1 MEWLCYNDRTEID
14 MIRSKMRMGI
24 LWAIVALALHLWP
37 GVVKPAHGQGS
48 RKDDIVFNTRGVP
61 LAGATVRVC
70 AMPASGQPC
79 APLALIYSDAAL
91 TQALANPAT
100 TDGLGNY
107 SFYAAPGKYEI
118 EISGPGITTKQLPNV
133 ILPSDPS
140 SPTFSSLSSTGGINA
155 FSLTLTG
162 NLTVNGST
170 SVVGSLASGT
180 LNLSNQGTAPGAAS
194 SGTVNL
200 YTKTADKR
208 LYYKDETGTEIGPIS
223 SASGAQ
229 TNQPN
234 TFTAPQNIDA
244 DFHTKGPNPWLDITR
259 FGGYVGPNY
268 STNATTCSIST
279 GSASASCAAASDFQ
293 NGHGILIL
301 GAGPTPAI
309 ATPQAP
315 TVTPVFQVG
324 TTQRNYCVA
333 DRDWAGGITPCGGV
347 GFTTSAP
354 ASLALQSYTI
364 SGAWSFSNGV
374 YTVTTSTPHNMPTAA
389 SGNASEPFAQIEIQS
404 FTSNNRQCE
413 GAFSLTAVPS
423 GTTFQLSRNDL
434 TSTGGANPGCSGG
447 TMRIAPKIIL
457 KWDSHYTYSVQSATC
472 SGGTAT
478 VTVSPGVFGPANTAA
493 STWAVP
499 WFVNAI
505 FSGVTDS
512 HYNGTF
518 NISNYAPA
526 GTAPNSVQYSIG
538 SCTGVSNVGAG
549 GTMTMVPG
557 RAVKNHLIYECTGTS
572 CTLPANAANYS
583 LVGVAQ
589 GNDGFFA
596 DRGWGATPANVDTGD
611 APVTAPTGTTNEYLN
626 TTIVSGGGTTSLT
639 LAATASNTVSGAK
652 VFHDNTPNLLQACAA
667 LPANTTGAN
676 SGRILIPTATS
687 IYQFFPLIGNFDMV
701 GNFSQ
706 NPRNCP
712 AGTAVEFR
720 SSVWQMG
727 TILIGGGDSLAG
739 GQGATNCPPAFY
751 KLSSSLGCLQGT
763 AYPMVYFDPE
773 TSNSNTLENLV
784 LLPNQPYQTAIY
796 MDEQL
801 NHDGM
806 VALRFEHVHANGGI
820 HSFPVV
826 NKSGFG
832 FFWNYGGWS
841 ASGGNFSESID
852 YLITHNCGMPAYLPT
867 PAPQPYIFTTNQSY
881 SFGTFEVDACG
892 LSGGIIGNN
901 VNFNQVLTESAAGPP
916 FKFNMLPYGV
926 SGISFN
932 QGSDADFTGGFA
944 TPYFDLT
951 NSSASGM
958 EVNYMSCGNS
968 FQPLLQ
974 TGTTATSYSGI
985 SVRNNLNGCGGNIG
999 AVNYRY
1005 DNMSNNLGIVSGYN
1019 TQLNAGAQVFSPM
1032 ASPANFQSATAVSGT
1047 GLAPGTYSYCV
1058 IAVDPF
1064 GGVTGVNLAACS
1076 QVTTTTGNQS
1086 VQLVAPAAFPA
1097 GSIGLLVY
1105 DRTNGTYVNFA
1116 SCATPQISVAG
1127 ATITLTSTF
1136 EGCVYT
1142 NPNQTSAVA
1151 NFVST
1156 SNGIGG
1162 SKLLLNGEFLN
1173 AAPRSEQNIFLPG
1186 ALSTTWTG
1194 STWTLDRGV
1203 TVTRVQVQAK
1213 TAPAGCTTN
1222 AVVRLTDGTTPVN
1235 VTIAAAANDSGAITQ
1250 NYASGAALTFSVQTA
1265 AAGCTTTPADANV
1278 TIQYRMQ

>member
-1 MEWLCYNDRTEID
+1 
-14 MIRSKMRMGI
+14 MGI
-24 LWAIVALALHLWP
+24 LWAIVAIALHLWP
-37 GVVKPAHGQGS
+37 GAVKPARGQGS
-48 RKDDIVFNTRGVP
+48 GKNDIVFNTRGVP

-79 APLALIYSDAAL
+79 TPLALIYSDEAL
-91 TQALANPAT
+91 TQALANPTAT
-100 TDGLGNY
+100 DRLGNY
-107 SFYAAPGKYEI
+107 SVYAAPGKYEI
-118 EISGPGITTKQLPNV
+118 EISGPGITTKQLPNM
-133 ILPSDPS
+133 ILPSDPA
-140 SPTFSSLSSTGGINA
+140 SPTFSSISSTGRISV
-155 FSLTLTG
+155 FSLTLSG
-162 NLTVNGST
+162 KLTVNGST
-170 SVVGSLASGT
+170 SVVGNLARDKMM
-180 LNLSNQGTAPGAAS
+180 LSNQGTAARAAS
-194 SGTVNL
+194 SSSVNL
-200 YTKTADKR
+200 YSKSAGER
-208 LYYKDETGTEIGPIS
+208 PYYKDERGTEVGPIS
-223 SASGAQ
+223 GASGAQ
-229 TNQPN
+229 ANQSN
-234 TFTAPQNIDA
+234 KFKAPQNLDS
-244 DFHTKGPNPWLDITR
+244 DFNTKGPNPWLDVTR
-259 FGGYVGPNY
+259 FGGYLGPIYN
-268 STNATTCSIST
+268 TPATTCSIRA
-279 GSASASCAAASDFQ
+279 GSASASCAAASDFH
-293 NGHGILIL
+293 NGNGILVL
-301 GAGPTPAI
+301 GAGPGPAI
-309 ATPQAP
+309 ARPQAP
-315 TVTPVFQVG
+315 TVATLFQVG
-324 TTQRNYCVA
+324 ATRRNYCVA
-333 DRDWAGGITPCGGV
+333 DRDWAGGITPCSAV
-347 GFTTSAP
+347 GFTTTAP
-354 ASLALQSYTI
+354 ASMALQSYTI

-374 YTVTTSTPHNMPTAA
+374 YTVTTSTTHHMPTAS
-389 SGNASEPFAQIEIQS
+389 SGIASEPFAQIEIQS

-423 GTTFQLSRNDL
+423 STTFQLSRNDL
-434 TSTGGANPGCSGG
+434 TPAGGANPGCTGG

-457 KWDSHYTYSVQSATC
+457 KWDSHYTFSVQSATC

-478 VTVSPGVFGPANTAA
+478 VTISPGVYGPTNTAA
-493 STWAVP
+493 STWVVP

-518 NISNYAPA
+518 GISNYAPS

-557 RAVKNHLIYECTGTS
+557 KAVKNHLIYECTGTS
-572 CTLPANAANYS
+572 CALPANAANYS

-589 GNDGFFA
+589 GNDGFFM
-596 DRGWGATPANVDTGD
+596 DRGWGATAANVDTGD
-611 APVTAPTGTTNEYLN
+611 APVTAPTGTTNEYLD
-626 TTIVSGGGTTSLT
+626 TTIAAGGGTTSLT
-639 LAATASNTVSGAK
+639 LSATASNTVSGAK
-652 VFHDNTPNLLQACAA
+652 AFHDNTPNLLQACAA
-667 LPANTTGAN
+667 LPANSTGAN
-676 SGRILIPTATS
+676 PGRILIPAGTS
-687 IYQFFPLIGNFDMV
+687 IYQFFPLIGNFDMT

-706 NPRNCP
+706 NPKNCP
-712 AGTAVEFR
+712 SGTTVEFR
-720 SSVWQMG
+720 SAAWQMG

-751 KLSSSLGCLQGT
+751 KLSSSLGCLQGM
-763 AYPMVYFDPE
+763 AYPMVYFEPE
-773 TSNSNTLENLV
+773 TSSNIYLENLV
-784 LLPNQPYQTAIY
+784 FLPNQSYQTAIY

-801 NHDGM
+801 NHDG
-806 VALRFEHVHANGGI
+806 VAGLRFEHVHVNGGI

-826 NKSGFG
+826 NKGGFG

-841 ASGGNFSESID
+841 SSGGNFSESID
-852 YLITHNCGMPAYLPT
+852 YLITHNCGMPAYLPST
-867 PAPQPYIFTTNQSY
+867 APLPYIFTTNQSY

-901 VNFNQVLTESAAGPP
+901 VNFNQVLTEGAAGPP

-951 NSSASGM
+951 NSTASGM

-974 TGTTATSYSGI
+974 TGANATFYSGI

-1019 TQLNAGAQVFSPM
+1019 TQLNSGAQVFSPM
-1032 ASPANFQSATAVSGT
+1032 ASPANFQSVTAVSGT
-1047 GLAPGTYSYCV
+1047 GLAPGTYSYCA

-1064 GGVTGVNLAACS
+1064 GGVTAVNSSSCTS
-1076 QVTTTTGNQS
+1076 VTTTSGNQS
-1086 VQLVAPAAFPA
+1086 AQLVMPASFPA
-1097 GSIGLLVY
+1097 GAVGLLIY
-1105 DRTNGTYVNFA
+1105 DQTRGQYVNFN
-1116 SCATPQISVAG
+1116 SCLIPQVSVPG
-1127 ATITLTSTF
+1127 STVTLTSTF
-1136 EGCVYT
+1136 EGCAYT

-1186 ALSTTWTG
+1186 GLRTTWTG

-1250 NYASGAALTFSVQTA
+1250 NYAGGAALTLSVQTA

>member
-1 MEWLCYNDRTEID
+1 
-14 MIRSKMRMGI
+14 MRMGI
-24 LWAIVALALHLWP
+24 LWAIVAMALHLWP

-79 APLALIYSDAAL
+79 TPLALIYSDAAL
-91 TQALANPAT
+91 TQALANPTA

-140 SPTFSSLSSTGGINA
+140 SPTFNSISSTGGINA

-170 SVVGSLASGT
+170 SVVGNLASGT
-180 LNLSNQGTAPGAAS
+180 LTLSNQGTAPGAAS

-223 SASGAQ
+223 AASGAQ

-244 DFHTKGPNPWLDITR
+244 DFHTKGPNPWLDVTR
-259 FGGYVGPNY
+259 FGGYIGPNY
-268 STNATTCSIST
+268 NTNATTCSISSGT
-279 GSASASCAAASDFQ
+279 TTASCASASDFQ

-301 GAGPTPAI
+301 GAGPAPAI

-315 TVTPVFQVG
+315 TVTPLFQVG
-324 TTQRNYCVA
+324 TAQRNYCVA
-333 DRDWAGGITPCGGV
+333 DRDWAGGITSCGAV
-347 GFTTSAP
+347 GSTTTAP
-354 ASLALQSYTI
+354 ASMALQSYAI
-364 SGAWSFSNGV
+364 SGTWAFSNGAF
-374 YTVTTSTPHNMPTAA
+374 TVTTSAVHNMPTAA
-389 SGNASEPFAQIEIQS
+389 SGIFSEPYAQIEIQQGS
-404 FTSNNRQCE
+404 TNSAQCE

-423 GTTFQLSRNDL
+423 ATTFQFTRNEL
-434 TSTGGANPGCSGG
+434 TAAGGPSPACVGG
-447 TMRIAPKIIL
+447 TMRIAPKIML
-457 KWDSHYTYSVQSATC
+457 KWDSHYTYNVQLATC
-472 SGGTAT
+472 SGGNAT
-478 VTVSPGVFGPANTAA
+478 VTVSPGVFGPTNTAA
-493 STWAVP
+493 STWVVP
-499 WFVNAI
+499 WGVKAI
-505 FSGVTDS
+505 FSGVADT

-518 NISNYAPA
+518 SVSNYAPS
-526 GTAPNSVQYSIG
+526 GTAPNSVQYGIG
-538 SCTGVSNVGAG
+538 SCSGVTNVGAG
-549 GTMTMVPG
+549 GTMTLVPG
-557 RAVKNHLIYECTGTS
+557 KAVKNHLIYECTGTS
-572 CTLPANAANYS
+572 CALPANAASYS

-589 GNDGFFA
+589 GNDGFFE
-596 DRGWGATPANVDTGD
+596 DRGWSTNAASVDTGD
-611 APVTAPTGTTNEYLN
+611 APAIAPTAAANEYLD

-639 LAATASNTVSGAK
+639 LAVAAGNSVSSARA
-652 VFHDNTPNLLQACAA
+652 FHDNTPNLLQACASLA
-667 LPANTTGAN
+667 AN
-676 SGRILIPTATS
+676 STGSNGGRIVIPAATS

-701 GNFSQ
+701 GNFAQ

-712 AGTAVEFR
+712 GNVTIEFR
-720 SSVWQMG
+720 STVWEMG
-727 TILIGGGDSLAG
+727 TILLGKGDNLVA
-739 GQGATNCPPAFY
+739 GQGATNCQASFY
-751 KLSSSLGCLQGT
+751 QVSSSLSCFQGL

-773 TSNSNTLENLV
+773 TAGSSYLENLV
-784 LLPNQPYQTAIY
+784 FTPNQAYQSALY
-796 MDEQL
+796 LDEQM
-801 NHDGM
+801 NHDG
-806 VALRFEHVHANGGI
+806 VVGLRFEHVHTDGGY
-820 HSFPVV
+820 HSFPVI
-826 NKSGFG
+826 NKGGFG

-841 ASGGNFSESID
+841 AVGGNFSESRD
-852 YLITHNCGMPAYLPT
+852 YIMTHNCGMPAYQPS
-867 PAPQPYIFTTNQSY
+867 PAPPPYIFTTNQSY
-881 SFGTFEVDACG
+881 SFGTFEVDTCG
-892 LSGGIIGNN
+892 LSNGTFGNN
-901 VNFNQVLTESAAGPP
+901 VVLNQVLTENNAGPA
-916 FKFNMLPYGV
+916 FKFNMLPYGL

-932 QGSDADFTGGFA
+932 QGSYADLTGGFA

-951 NSSASGM
+951 NASSSGS
-958 EVNYMSCGNS
+958 EFNYMECATGY
-968 FQPLLQ
+968 QPLLQ
-974 TGTTATSYSGI
+974 TGATPSSYAGI
-985 SVRNNLNGCGGNIG
+985 SIRGNLGGCTGGIG
-999 AVNYRY
+999 AVNYRF
-1005 DNMSNNLGIVSGYN
+1005 DNMSNNLGVVSGYN

-1032 ASPANFQSATAVSGT
+1032 PSPANFQSVTPVSGT
-1047 GLAPGTYSYCV
+1047 GLAPGTYNYCA

-1064 GGVTGVNLAACS
+1064 GGVTATNPSSCTS
-1076 QVTTTTGNQS
+1076 VTTTTGNQS
-1086 VQLVAPAAFPA
+1086 VQLVMPASFPA
-1097 GSIGLLVY
+1097 GSSGLLIF
-1105 DRTNGTYVNFA
+1105 DRTTGQYVNYN
-1116 SCATPQISVAG
+1116 SCLTPQVSVPGSTA
-1127 ATITLTSTF
+1127 TLTSTF
-1136 EGCVYT
+1136 EGCTYA

-1186 ALSTTWTG
+1186 GLSTTWTG

-1213 TAPAGCTTN
+1213 TAPSGCTTN

-1235 VTIAAAANDSGAITQ
+1235 VTIAAAANDSGAIAQ
-1250 NYASGAALTFSVQTA
+1250 NYVSGAALTFSVQTA

>member
-1 MEWLCYNDRTEID
+1 

-24 LWAIVALALHLWP
+24 LWAIVAMALHLWP

-79 APLALIYSDAAL
+79 TPLALIYSDAAL
-91 TQALANPAT
+91 TQALANPTA

-140 SPTFSSLSSTGGINA
+140 SPTFNSLSSTGGISA
-155 FSLTLTG
+155 FSLSLTG

-170 SVVGSLASGT
+170 SVVGNLASGT
-180 LNLSNQGTAPGAAS
+180 LTLSNQGTAPGAAS

-200 YTKTADKR
+200 YTKSADKR
-208 LYYKDETGTEIGPIS
+208 LYYKDETGTEVGPIS
-223 SASGAQ
+223 TASGAQ
-229 TNQPN
+229 TNQTN
-234 TFTAPQNIDA
+234 TFTAPQNFDA
-244 DFHTKGPNPWLDITR
+244 DVHPKGPNPWLDITR

-268 STNATTCSIST
+268 NVAATTCSINS

-293 NGHGILIL
+293 NGHGVLIL
-301 GAGPTPAI
+301 GAGPAPGI

-315 TVTPVFQVG
+315 TATPIFQVG

-333 DRDWAGGITPCGGV
+333 DRDWAGGITPCGAV
-347 GFTTSAP
+347 GITTTAP
-354 ASLALQSYTI
+354 ASMAVQSYGIT
-364 SGAWSFSNGV
+364 GTWTFSNGV
-374 YTVTTSTPHNMPTAA
+374 YTVTTSSAHNMPTTS
-389 SGNASEPFAQIEIQS
+389 SGIQSEPYAQIEIQRG
-404 FTSNNRQCE
+404 TTNNIQCE
-413 GAFSLTAVPS
+413 GAFSLSAVPS
-423 GTTFQLSRNDL
+423 TTTFQFTRNDL
-434 TSTGGANPGCSGG
+434 TAAGGANPACTGG
-447 TMRIAPKIIL
+447 TLRVAPKIIL

-478 VTVSPGVFGPANTAA
+478 VTISPGVFGPTNTAA
-493 STWAVP
+493 PTWVVP

-518 NISNYAPA
+518 VISNFTPA
-526 GTAPNSVQYSIG
+526 GTAPNAVQYSIG

-557 RAVKNHLIYECTGTS
+557 KAVKNHLIYECTGTS
-572 CTLPANAANYS
+572 CALPANAANYS
-583 LVGVAQ
+583 LVGVAT
-589 GNDGFFA
+589 GNDGYFV
-596 DRGWGATPANVDTGD
+596 DRGWATAAASVDTGD
-611 APVTAPTGTTNEYLN
+611 VPATAPTTATNEYLD
-626 TTIVSGGGTTSLT
+626 TTIAAGGGTTSLT

-652 VFHDNTPNLLQACAA
+652 AFHDNTPNLLLACAA
-667 LPANTTGAN
+667 LAANSTGAN
-676 SGRILIPTATS
+676 GGRIVIPAATS
-687 IYQFFPLIGNFDMV
+687 IYQFFPLIGNFDMM
-701 GNFSQ
+701 GNFNQ

-712 AGTAVEFR
+712 GNTTIQFHPTVYL
-720 SSVWQMG
+720 MG
-727 TILIGGGDSLAG
+727 TILMGGGDNLLG
-739 GQGATNCPPAFY
+739 GLGSTNCVASFY
-751 KLSSSLGCLQGT
+751 KVSSSQTCLQGT
-763 AYPMVYFDPE
+763 AYPLVYFEPE
-773 TSNSNTLENLV
+773 TTLGNYLENLV
-784 LLPNQPYQTAIY
+784 LSPLQAYQSGIY
-796 MDEQL
+796 LDEQL
-801 NHDGM
+801 NRDGV
-806 VALRFEHVHANGGI
+806 VALRFEHVHVNGGA
-820 HSFPVV
+820 HSYSVI
-826 NKSGFG
+826 NKTGFG

-841 ASGGNFSESID
+841 ASGGNFSEGFD
-852 YLITHNCGMPAYLPT
+852 YTITHNCGMPAYLPT
-867 PAPQPYIFTTNQSY
+867 PPAQPYIFTTNQTY
-881 SFGTFEVDACG
+881 SFGTFEVDSCG
-892 LSGGIIGNN
+892 QANGTFGSN
-901 VNFNQVLTESAAGPP
+901 VTFNQVLTENGAGPA
-916 FKFNMLPYGV
+916 FKFNTFPYGP
-926 SGISFN
+926 SGITFS
-932 QGSDADFTGGFA
+932 QGSYADFTGGFA

-951 NSSASGM
+951 NATASGM
-958 EVNYMSCGNS
+958 ELNYLECGNS
-968 FQPLLQ
+968 TQPLLQ
-974 TGTTATSYSGI
+974 TGTTASFYAGI
-985 SVRNNLNGCGGNIG
+985 TVRANQNSCGGNIG

-1005 DNMSNNLGIVSGYN
+1005 DNLSSNLGVVSGYN

-1032 ASPANFQSATAVSGT
+1032 TAPANFQSVTAVSGT
-1047 GLAPGTYSYCV
+1047 GLAPGTYNYCA

-1064 GGVTGVNLAACS
+1064 GGVTATNPLACT
-1076 QVTTTTGNQS
+1076 QVTTTTGTQS
-1086 VQLVAPAAFPA
+1086 VQLVMPASFPA
-1097 GSIGLLVY
+1097 GAAGLLIY
-1105 DRTNGTYVNFA
+1105 DQTTGHYVIFN
-1116 SCATPQISVAG
+1116 SCALPQVSVPG
-1127 ATITLTSTF
+1127 STVTLTTTF

-1142 NPNQTSAVA
+1142 NPFVTTAVA

-1186 ALSTTWTG
+1186 GLSTAWTG

-1235 VTIAAAANDSGAITQ
+1235 VTIAAAANDSGAIAQ
-1250 NYASGAALTFSVQTA
+1250 NYASGAALTLSVQTA

>member
-1 MEWLCYNDRTEID
+1 
-14 MIRSKMRMGI
+14 MGI
-24 LWAIVALALHLWP
+24 LWTIVAMALHLWP

-79 APLALIYSDAAL
+79 TPLALIYSDAAL
-91 TQALANPAT
+91 TQALANPTAS
-100 TDGLGNY
+100 DGLGNY

-170 SVVGSLASGT
+170 SVVGNLASGT
-180 LNLSNQGTAPGAAS
+180 LTLSNQGSAPGAAS

-208 LYYKDETGTEIGPIS
+208 LYYKDETGTEIGPLAS
-223 SASGAQ
+223 GSGAQ
-229 TNQPN
+229 TNVAN
-234 TFTAPQNIDA
+234 TFTAPQNFDA
-244 DFHTKGPNPWLDITR
+244 DIHPKGPNPWIDITR
-259 FGGYVGPNY
+259 FGGYIGPNY
-268 STNATTCSIST
+268 STNATTCSIT
-279 GSASASCAAASDFQ
+279 VGLTAAACAAASDFQ

-301 GAGPTPAI
+301 GAGPAPAI

-315 TVTPVFQVG
+315 AVTPLFQVG
-324 TTQRNYCVA
+324 STQRNYCVA
-333 DRDWAGGITPCGGV
+333 DRDWAGGITPCSVV
-347 GFTTSAP
+347 GSTSTAP
-354 ASLALQSYTI
+354 ASMALQSYTI
-364 SGAWSFSNGV
+364 SGAWTFSNGV
-374 YTVTTSTPHNMPTAA
+374 YTVTTSAAHNMPTTP
-389 SGNASEPFAQIEIQS
+389 SGITSEQYGQIEIQS

-423 GTTFQLSRNDL
+423 STTFQFTRNDL
-434 TSTGGANPGCSGG
+434 TAAGGASPGCSGG

-478 VTVSPGVFGPANTAA
+478 VTVSPGVYGPTNTAA
-493 STWAVP
+493 STWVVP
-499 WFVNAI
+499 WFVQAI
-505 FSGVTDS
+505 FSSVTDT

-518 NISNYAPA
+518 SISNYAPS
-526 GTAPNSVQYSIG
+526 GTAPNSVNYSIG
-538 SCTGVSNVGAG
+538 SCSGVSNVGAG
-549 GTMTMVPG
+549 GTMSLVPG
-557 RAVKNHLIYECTGTS
+557 KAVKNHLIYECTGAS
-572 CTLPANAANYS
+572 CALPANAANYS

-589 GNDGFFA
+589 GNDGFFT
-596 DRGWGATPANVDTGD
+596 DRGWAVSTGSVDTGD
-611 APVTAPTGTTNEYLN
+611 APTTAPTAATNEYLD
-626 TTIVSGGGTTSLT
+626 TTIVAGGGTTSLT
-639 LAATASNTVSGAK
+639 LGAAASHTVAAAK
-652 VFHDNTPNLLQACAA
+652 AFHDNTPNLLEACAA
-667 LPANTTGAN
+667 LAADPTGSNT
-676 SGRILIPTATS
+676 GRIIVPAATS
-687 IYQFFPLIGNFDMV
+687 IYQFFPIIGNFDMN
-701 GNFSQ
+701 GNFAQ
-706 NPRNCP
+706 NPRSCP
-712 AGTAVEFR
+712 GVSIQFGPSAWLG
-720 SSVWQMG
+720 G
-727 TILIGGGDSLAG
+727 TIIMGSYSSLLGGVGS
-739 GQGATNCPPAFY
+739 TNCVVSFY
-751 KLSSSLGCLQGT
+751 KVSANLGCLRGT
-763 AYPMVYFDPE
+763 AYPMVYFEPE
-773 TSNSNTLENLV
+773 TSGNNYLENLAI
-784 LLPNQPYQTAIY
+784 LPAGSYQSALY
-796 MDEQL
+796 MDEQM
-801 NHDGM
+801 NSDGN
-806 VALRFEHVHANGGI
+806 VGLRFEQVHASGGI
-820 HSFPVV
+820 HSYPVV
-826 NKSGFG
+826 NKGGFG

-841 ASGGNFSESID
+841 AGGGNFSESID
-852 YLITHNCGMPAYLPT
+852 YLITHNCGMTAYLPS
-867 PAPQPYIFTTNQSY
+867 PAPQPYIFTTNQTY

-892 LSGGIIGNN
+892 LAPGIFGNN
-901 VNFNQVLTESAAGPP
+901 VTFTQILTESAAGPP
-916 FKFNMLPYGV
+916 FKFNMLPYGP
-926 SGISFN
+926 SGITFN
-932 QGSDADFTGGFA
+932 QGADADFTGGFA

-951 NSSASGM
+951 NASAGGL
-958 EVNYMSCGNS
+958 ELNYTSCANS

-974 TGTTATSYSGI
+974 TGTNAGFYGGI
-985 SVRNNLNGCGGNIG
+985 SVRNNLNSCGGNIG

-1019 TQLNAGAQVFSPM
+1019 TQLNSGAQVFSPM
-1032 ASPANFQSATAVSGT
+1032 AGPANFQSVTAVSGT

-1064 GGVTGVNLAACS
+1064 GGVTGVNPAACS

-1086 VQLVAPAAFPA
+1086 VQLVAPASFPPGA
-1097 GSIGLLVY
+1097 IGLLVY

-1116 SCATPQISVAG
+1116 SCATPQISVPG

-1156 SNGIGG
+1156 ANGIGG

-1186 ALSTTWTG
+1186 ALTTTWTG

-1213 TAPAGCTTN
+1213 TAPTGCTTN

-1235 VTIAAAANDSGAITQ
+1235 VTIAAGANDSGAIAQ
-1250 NYASGAALTFSVQTA
+1250 NYASAAALTLSVQTA